1 MKGGSDAD
9 ADADVGIGVGVDR
22 SAEIDGEASAGAF
35 DAPER
40 TATAGEGRDAEGQ
53 ALQRARPMLSAVA
66 AARLYPMAGRVTL
79 DQRWCQPESASG
91 DEPAEDRRG
100 RPRPG
105 LRA

>member
-1 MKGGSDAD
+1 MEGVSDAD
-9 ADADVGIGVGVDR
+9 ADAGIGVGAGADG
-22 SAEIDGEASAGAF
+22 SAEIDGEASASAF

-40 TATAGEGRDAEGQ
+40 TATAGDGRDAGGQ

-66 AARLYPMAGRVTL
+66 AARLYPMAGRVTT
-79 DQRWCQPESASG
+79 DQRRCQPESPSG